1 MYVMYFCLHFH
12 YPFSSGP
19 LYKWWEREVC
29 VCLCG
34 GSGGG
39 RIRFARCF
47 SQWLFSLII
56 NVFLKKVFVHD
67 FFSSTFPCT
76 MFFVIFQLPF
86 STTFLMVRL
95 PIFLNIMEMR
105 IQLSTKKC
113 DIHQSSFFLCK
124 SSPQFFRQYMTRP
137 YTKQIAWPRHSAR
150 QTYYEIIWLIQ
161 HVSINKASSSKNVQ
175 VVSSSTIDGRKKSG
189 ELC

>member
-1 MYVMYFCLHFH
+1 MGEGSL
-12 YPFSSGP
+12 
-19 LYKWWEREVC
+19 C
-29 VCLCG
+29 VFVW
-34 GSGGG
+34 GSEGR

-56 NVFLKKVFVHD
+56 NVFLLFLKKVFVHD
-67 FFSSTFPCT
+67 FFSSTIPCT
-76 MFFVIFQLPF
+76 MFFVIFPFLF

-95 PIFLNIMEMR
+95 PIFLNIIEMG
-105 IQLSTKKC
+105 IQLSTNKC

-161 HVSINKASSSKNVQ
+161 HVSINNASSSKNVQ